1 MTQLNNKLF
10 STNIDVSEKV
20 QYIHISDGA
29 TGYSYVSL
37 FNSCLDGNIE
47 WVEIQ
52 DPYIRAKHQVIQ
64 SHLSHPIICHHNFT
78 ALIPRFYF

>member
-1 MTQLNNKLF
+1 MTHLNNKLF
-10 STNIDVSEKV
+10 SSNIDVSEKV

-64 SHLSHPIICHHNFT
+64 SQIGTKTIIIAWVF
-78 ALIPRFYF
+78 